1 MRPSRVSAMVDACAA
16 ANGASSKRNCA
27 LNPVSSAWS
36 AGLHDSPAE
45 EDQIADAT
53 NVTDATKNV
62 PAIGDR
68 NLTA

>member
-1 MRPSRVSAMVDACAA
+1 MVDACAD

-27 LNPVSSAWS
+27 LNPVPSAWS

-45 EDQIADAT
+45 EGQIAGAT
-53 NVTDATKNV
+53 GVTDAAKNV
-62 PAIGDR
+62 LATGDR